1 MRNYCAEMGIRM
13 CEYIKAFKITALGL
27 LKGGL
32 DDDKDLQEYLTKN
45 LRQDMGTLNQI
56 GTQF

>member
-1 MRNYCAEMGIRM
+1 MRNYCAEIGIRM

-27 LKGGL
+27 LRGGL
-32 DDDKDLQEYLTKN
+32 DDDKDLKEYFTKN

-56 GTQF
+56 GTQL